1 MKNYTSKLSAF
12 LYVIS
17 SVLCTS
23 TYGAEYGRLIVLANS
38 AEPTSQAVILEEG
51 ETFTVLQ
58 FSTFRDAYG
67 SQLFADSVPFKLELF
82 YDPADYDNPEK
93 IIKFTGLSIGGIY
106 YRENRNS
113 NGGSALTSS
122 ESSRTFVG
130 PCKIRILKTVSDQDC
145 YLAYKIIRKPNP
157 QTTATATA
165 KVAATK
171 E

>member
-1 MKNYTSKLSAF
+1 MKKHRSKLRAF
-12 LYVIS
+12 LFIIS

-38 AEPTSQAVILEEG
+38 AEPTSQAVILAEG

-58 FSTFRDAYG
+58 FSTFREGDSYL
-67 SQLFADSVPFKLELF
+67 SVESVPFKLELF

-106 YRENRNS
+106 YRYNYNS
-113 NGGSALTSS
+113 NGAAALTSS
-122 ESSRTFVG
+122 ELSRTYVG

-145 YLAYKIIRKPNP
+145 YLAYKIIRKPSP
-157 QTTATATA
+157 TIST
-165 KVAATK
+165 
-171 E
+171 EE